1 MTALTRVW
9 TTGCRRRYILPANIE
24 SIPSAWEEALLD
36 LILYDRFKIQG
47 LPAGNAAEIIR
58 GILAPGH
65 HRVEKRVRCRGPL
78 STLGGI
84 LGRPEDSSAKATGG
98 TLIWGWDKPRPR
110 SKLQRYKKSLEK
122 RPIRQNTLNFS
133 FRGLDNGVNY
143 TWPSM
148 HSATTR
154 SQSMFRRTLRTS

>member
-1 MTALTRVW
+1 M
-9 TTGCRRRYILPANIE
+9 PANIE

-143 TWPSM
+143 NIS
-148 HSATTR
+148 
-154 SQSMFRRTLRTS
+154 